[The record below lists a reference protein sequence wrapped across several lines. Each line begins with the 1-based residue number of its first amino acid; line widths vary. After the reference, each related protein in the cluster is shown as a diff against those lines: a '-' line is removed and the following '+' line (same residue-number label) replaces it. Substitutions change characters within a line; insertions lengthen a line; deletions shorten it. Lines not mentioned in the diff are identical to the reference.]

1 MIMSKLTKE
10 VLNRGYQYYDWNE
23 DSEDGSGQLSVK
35 QLIKNATAA
44 DENNI
49 ILLFHDA
56 NGKENTI
63 KALGPVIEYY
73 QNKGYVFKSI
83 DDSSY
88 VVHHS
93 VVN

>member
-1 MIMSKLTKE
+1 MSKLTKE
-10 VLNRGYQYYDWNE
+10 VINRGYQYYDWNE
-23 DSEDGSGQLSVK
+23 DSEDGSGALSVK

-44 DENNI
+44 KDNNI

-56 NGKENTI
+56 NGKENSIEALESVI
-63 KALGPVIEYY
+63 KYY
-73 QNKGYVFKSI
+73 QSKGYVFKGI

-93 VVN
+93 VSN

>member
-1 MIMSKLTKE
+1 MTKLTKE
-10 VLNRGYQYYDWNE
+10 VINRGYQYYDWNE
-23 DSEDGSGQLSVK
+23 DSEDGSGELSVK

-44 DENNI
+44 KDNNI

-56 NGKENTI
+56 NGKENSLE
-63 KALGPVIEYY
+63 ALGPVIEYY
-73 QNKGYVFKSI
+73 QDKGYVFKGI

-93 VVN
+93 INN

>member
-1 MIMSKLTKE
+1 MTKLTKE

-23 DSEDGSGQLSVK
+23 DSEDGSGELSVK
-35 QLIKNATAA
+35 QLVKNATASN
-44 DENNI
+44 DNNI

-56 NGKENTI
+56 NGKENTL
-63 KALGPVIEYY
+63 KALGQVIQYY
-73 QNKGYVFKSI
+73 QNKGYQFKGI
-83 DDSSY
+83 DNSSY